1 MRNISILAAAA
12 ALLLAGCRGE
22 PVPRDYQNHPPA
34 GTHAASSSAETPSA
48 NGMRGASPEPSKG
61 AEGKAIDP
69 QPVTP
74 QNAPSNDTTA
84 TTVTT
89 ATTATHT

>member
-1 MRNISILAAAA
+1 MRNITIFAAAA

-34 GTHAASSSAETPSA
+34 ATHPATSSAETPTA
-48 NGMRGASPEPSKG
+48 NGMRGAAPEPSKG

-69 QPVTP
+69 QPATP
-74 QNAPSNDTTA
+74 QNAPVTDSGSTT
-84 TTVTT
+84 TI
-89 ATTATHT
+89 TTATHT